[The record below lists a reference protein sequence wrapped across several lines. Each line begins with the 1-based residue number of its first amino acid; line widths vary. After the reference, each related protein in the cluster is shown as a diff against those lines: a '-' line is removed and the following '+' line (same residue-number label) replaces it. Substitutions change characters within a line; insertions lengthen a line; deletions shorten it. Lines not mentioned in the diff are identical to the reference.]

1 MELFKLLPRE
11 VWDAQWVTTR
21 DHPVCVVREEAVLK
35 VLREYPLVICKR
47 SLHLIEDNPL
57 EDQGC
62 LGVTRILMFQSPSL
76 LPEIEFSQAG
86 EKGRIQIHGQE
97 IPEVLGVL
105 CGKRV

>member
-1 MELFKLLPRE
+1 MPIIFQTYLYFNILQSTTLLIQYRKE
-11 VWDAQWVTTR
+11 KT
-21 DHPVCVVREEAVLK
+21 H
-35 VLREYPLVICKR
+35 KR

-86 EKGRIQIHGQE
+86 KKGRIQIHRQE